1 MNIQTVRT
9 GWTLVSS
16 AVPDRSTHRFGL
28 AYTGLF
34 QRRSKRIKVP
44 VKCFY
49 VQVAGHSLLVDTGW
63 SVQVVDH
70 PLRHLGFGL
79 WFASEPVMDAPKR
92 PSTSWRGN
100 PSTPS

>member
-49 VQVAGHSLLVDTGW
+49 VQVAGHSLLVDTG
-63 SVQVVDH
+63 
-70 PLRHLGFGL
+70 
-79 WFASEPVMDAPKR
+79 
-92 PSTSWRGN
+92 
-100 PSTPS
+100 